1 MRRDNFKRAL
11 VTGGAGFIGS
21 RIAAGLVEKG
31 IEVVVI
37 DDLSMGKA
45 ENVPE
50 GARLVVGD
58 ICDEASLAA
67 ALEGVD
73 VVFHNAARVSI
84 RNSFDDVGE
93 DTRTNVLGTVALLRQ
108 AGRTGG
114 GGVRRFIYASSMAVY
129 APDSSLPINEG
140 AALNP
145 ISPYGAGKLA
155 GELYTKHLAAFF
167 GFEHVILRYFN
178 TYGPGQTPTPYVGV
192 ITIFT
197 RNLLAGK
204 PPVIFGEGRQVRDF
218 VHVSDVAEAN
228 LRAMEMAPD
237 GAVINVGTGKGTSVG
252 EIARILIERISPGM
266 RPEYGPLPRGE
277 PIDSV
282 ADTGELTRLLGF
294 APRAALDERIDGVI
308 EWCAP
313 RARPA
318 AGKQRAAL
326 TIPGRAD

>member
-1 MRRDNFKRAL
+1 MRRDNLKRAL

-21 RIAAGLVEKG
+21 HIAASLLEKG
-31 IEVVVI
+31 LKVVVM
-37 DDLSMGKA
+37 DDLSMGRA
-45 ENVPE
+45 ENVPD
-50 GARLVVGD
+50 GVSLVVGD
-58 ICDEASLAA
+58 ICDDARLAA
-67 ALEGVD
+67 ALDGVD

-93 DTRTNVLGTVALLRQ
+93 DTRTNVLGTVGLLRQ
-108 AGRTGG
+108 AGRA
-114 GGVRRFIYASSMAVY
+114 GVKRFIYASSMAVY
-129 APDSSLPINEG
+129 APDSSIPINEG

-167 GFEHVILRYFN
+167 GFEHVVLRYFN

-197 RNLLAGK
+197 RNLLAGR

-252 EIARILIERISPGM
+252 EIARILTERISPGM
-266 RPEYGPLPRGE
+266 SPEYGPLPRGE

-294 APRAALDERIDGVI
+294 APKAALDERIDGVI

-313 RARPA
+313 PAQPARKKRKDA
-318 AGKQRAAL
+318 RTL
-326 TIPGRAD
+326 LGRPD